1 MRPAFRRQG
10 LLPDWRIAVPV
21 LIVVAAL
28 LAAPLVFGTFGL
40 FIMMRMML
48 LVLFA
53 LGFNLLLGYTGLL
66 SFGQAGF
73 FAVGAYVC
81 ALILLE
87 APSLLLGIAGGV
99 VAAALV
105 ALVLGYLSVRL
116 TEIYFAMLTLSFGMM
131 IWSLVWRSR
140 DVTGGDDGLTGI
152 PRAPLELPGLSID
165 LSEIPA
171 YYYFVLAMTLIAVW
185 LMYRIVNSPLG
196 LTFQAVRDS
205 AVRAAFVGI
214 AAVGAMASPW
224 LLVFSM
230 FLFGSLSL
238 AKRYTAFTQAYLGLA
253 MAVAPVGGW
262 IAAELLLP
270 HLETEDRGP
279 ATGPAAS
286 VRSTSRP
293 PTWSSTR
300 RWNSVATRRSWS
312 SLTRTSTPRSCR
324 PSPGPSAATPGA
336 LESRWSTPTS
346 PQLGQRTG

>member
-1 MRPAFRRQG
+1 MRRNGGPQR
-10 LLPDWRIAVPV
+10 LMPDWRIAVPV
-21 LIVVAAL
+21 LLAVAAL

-40 FIMMRMML
+40 FVLMRMML

-99 VAAALV
+99 LAAALV

-131 IWSLVWRSR
+131 IWSLVWRWR

-152 PRAPLELPGLSID
+152 PRAPLELPGISID
-165 LSEIPA
+165 LGAIPA
-171 YYYFVLAMTLIAVW
+171 YYYFVLVMTLVAVW
-185 LMYRIVNSPLG
+185 LMWRIVNSPLG

-214 AAVGAMASPW
+214 AIRRYRLWAFVIAGIYAGLAGSLMAPLERTITPIYAHWIYSSEPVLASLIGGIYVFAGPIVGAVLFIGIKEIVVRTTEHWMLVMGIIVIVIVLGFRGGVLGT
-224 LLVFSM
+224 LLRW
-230 FLFGSLSL
+230 G
-238 AKRYTAFTQAYLGLA
+238 
-253 MAVAPVGGW
+253 
-262 IAAELLLP
+262 E
-270 HLETEDRGP
+270 
-279 ATGPAAS
+279 
-286 VRSTSRP
+286 
-293 PTWSSTR
+293 R
-300 RWNSVATRRSWS
+300 RRADE
-312 SLTRTSTPRSCR
+312 P
-324 PSPGPSAATPGA
+324 
-336 LESRWSTPTS
+336 
-346 PQLGQRTG
+346 

>member
-1 MRPAFRRQG
+1 MRQDAWRQR
-10 LLPDWRIAVPV
+10 LVPDWRVAVPV
-21 LIVVAAL
+21 LLVVAAL
-28 LAAPLVFGTFGL
+28 LVAPLVFGTFGL
-40 FIMMRMML
+40 FVLMRMML

-99 VAAALV
+99 LAAALV

-131 IWSLVWRSR
+131 IWSLVWRWR

-152 PRAPLELPGLSID
+152 PRAPLELPGISID
-165 LSEIPA
+165 LSTIPA
-171 YYYFVLAMTLIAVW
+171 YYYFVLIVTLVAVW

-214 AAVGAMASPW
+214 AIRRYRLWAFVIAGIYAGLAGSLMAPLERTITPIYAHWIYSSEPVLASLIGGIYVFAGPIVGAVLFIGIKEIVVRTTEHWMLVMGLIVIVIVLGFRGGVLGT
-224 LLVFSM
+224 LLRW
-230 FLFGSLSL
+230 G
-238 AKRYTAFTQAYLGLA
+238 
-253 MAVAPVGGW
+253 
-262 IAAELLLP
+262 E
-270 HLETEDRGP
+270 
-279 ATGPAAS
+279 
-286 VRSTSRP
+286 
-293 PTWSSTR
+293 R
-300 RWNSVATRRSWS
+300 RRADE
-312 SLTRTSTPRSCR
+312 P
-324 PSPGPSAATPGA
+324 
-336 LESRWSTPTS
+336 
-346 PQLGQRTG
+346 